1 MNKDKIA
8 GHIFII
14 FCAIVIAL
22 FCYYAFLEP
31 NLDAIDERSDIR
43 NKFKD
48 ADYNISDDYVVEYI
62 TGFFGDSYR
71 SFKDTD
77 WYSWKT
83 LVYVKD
89 HPSSQSTIVLWIN
102 IETEEAYYIGVLP
115 ELI

>member
-1 MNKDKIA
+1 MNKGEIA
-8 GHIFII
+8 GYIFLILCIIGVAI
-14 FCAIVIAL
+14 FCYFA
-22 FCYYAFLEP
+22 YLEP
-31 NLDAIDERSDIR
+31 TIDAFDEHRDIK
-43 NKFKD
+43 NTFKN
-48 ADYNISDDYVVEYI
+48 ADFNISDDYAVEYI

-83 LVYVKD
+83 LVYVKE

-102 IETEEAYYIGVLP
+102 IETEESYYIGVLP